1 MSLAEEFDPPPDE
14 FWDARPALAHIRDFA
29 YARMCSP
36 WAVLGAVILNVL
48 HHVPPGVTLPA
59 LIGGRGSLNTFVATV
74 QRTCMAIREKLRREG
89 DWVAGH
95 IGRKAVASDL
105 GNRYFDEAVDQLMN
119 TGEIEIKMINH
130 NGQSGLQFRLQN
142 GGR

>member
-36 WAVLGAVILNVL
+36 WAVLGAVMLNVL
-48 HHVPPGVTLPA
+48 HQVPPGVTLPP

-74 QRTCMAIREKLRREG
+74 GPSGAGKGAAERAAEEAFDIGSNPIYSRACWLRRGPGTPVQALREG
-89 DWVAGH
+89 
-95 IGRKAVASDL
+95 
-105 GNRYFDEAVDQLMN
+105 
-119 TGEIEIKMINH
+119 
-130 NGQSGLQFRLQN
+130 
-142 GGR
+142 